1 LGWRFGHNGGMSAP
15 APRGMDITAVL
26 QASDAGD
33 AAATDRLL
41 PLVYDELRALAQSHL
56 AQERPDHTLQAT
68 AIVHEAYVRLIDQR
82 RARFRDRHH
91 FFAVAATTIRRV
103 LVDHARSK
111 GRLKRGGE
119 QHRVELDPTVDWSGT
134 RTLDLLALDDA
145 LKRLHDLHERQARV
159 VELRFFAGLTIAQ
172 AAEVLGV
179 GTTTVED
186 DWAVARAWL
195 GRELEGGR

>member
-1 LGWRFGHNGGMSAP
+1 MSAP

-134 RTLDLLALDDA
+134 RALDLLALDDA
-145 LKRLHDLHERQARV
+145 LTRLHDLHERQARV

>member
-1 LGWRFGHNGGMSAP
+1 MSAP

>member
-1 LGWRFGHNGGMSAP
+1 MSAP
-15 APRGMDITAVL
+15 APRGLDITAVL

-33 AAATDRLL
+33 VAATDRLL

-56 AQERPDHTLQAT
+56 AQERAGHTLQAT

-119 QHRVELDPTVDWSGT
+119 QQRVELDPTVDWSGT
-134 RTLDLLALDDA
+134 RALDLLALDDA
-145 LKRLHDLHERQARV
+145 LRRLHDLHERQARV

-195 GRELEGGR
+195 GRELEGGG

>member
-1 LGWRFGHNGGMSAP
+1 MSAP
-15 APRGMDITAVL
+15 APRGIDITAVL

-134 RTLDLLALDDA
+134 RALDLLALDDA
-145 LKRLHDLHERQARV
+145 LQRLHDLHERQARV

>member
-1 LGWRFGHNGGMSAP
+1 
-15 APRGMDITAVL
+15 MDITAVL

-56 AQERPDHTLQAT
+56 AQERAGHTLQAT
-68 AIVHEAYVRLIDQR
+68 AIVHEAYVRLVDQR
-82 RARFRDRHH
+82 RARFRDRQH

-111 GRLKRGGE
+111 GRLKRGGG

-134 RTLDLLALDDA
+134 RALDLLALDDA
-145 LKRLHDLHERQARV
+145 LRRLHDLHERQARV

>member
-1 LGWRFGHNGGMSAP
+1 MSAP

-134 RTLDLLALDDA
+134 RALDLLALDDA
-145 LKRLHDLHERQARV
+145 LTRLHDLHERQARV

-195 GRELEGGR
+195 GRELEGGG